1 MKIPGKEDSAKRI
14 ITVGGGKGGVGKS
27 IVASNLA
34 LAIAQ
39 TGSRVVLVDCDLGA
53 ANQHVLFGI
62 DRPKPG
68 IQGLL
73 DHKIDSLEDGLT
85 PTPHPNLH
93 LVAGTG
99 ASVGAANI
107 NHGEKQRII
116 RRIRALKADVILI
129 DVGAGVSYNVLDF
142 FEQGAQRLLVV
153 TPQVTSIQTAYSF
166 LKGAV
171 MRTLQHHAEKSAELE
186 LLAPATKSGENEKV
200 SQILARVRDQ
210 SPVLAEAIDKILVKF
225 GAQIVGNQVFE
236 PGQAGIF
243 HAITRMIQDFLGI
256 TVPILGTVRA
266 SRRIRESVNLRKPMM
281 LGAIDEDTRAF
292 QQMAEALLA
301 EDVAIDDLLAEDT
314 AAAGS
319 ADPEAVSAS
328 GRSRSSTLDLPG
340 ESPAGES
347 VSASPSWPGAASPS
361 RSASTTAEILAESD
375 VGTSQPPFA
384 DGVPDPAPRNRVP
397 PTVPALPAVATPAV
411 SLSSDVAAVDPSP
424 SSASPSQSRLTASA
438 LLDPYMRRSA
448 RVDVDW
454 TGSLRDSSGVRP
466 VRILE
471 ISDGGA
477 VVQTAQS
484 LELGQELTLV
494 FEQIAT
500 QPQARVKV
508 IRRAAMGFVLEG
520 DIPAPVTAAAYAAS
534 VAAPSARRVAS

>member
-1 MKIPGKEDSAKRI
+1 VAGGHLVPRRHPSPVWGRYPILKIRQESDDGRQAIMKIPGKDDPAKRI

-34 LAIAQ
+34 IAIAER
-39 TGSRVVLVDCDLGA
+39 GSRVVLVDCDLGA

-73 DHKIDSLEDGLT
+73 DRKIESLEEGLT

-116 RRIRALKADVILI
+116 RRIRAIDADVILI

-171 MRTLQHHAEKSAELE
+171 MRTLQHHAEKAAELD
-186 LLAPATKSGENEKV
+186 LLAPAAKSGENEKV
-200 SQILARVRDQ
+200 SQILARVREQ
-210 SPVLAEAIDKILVKF
+210 SPALAESIDKILNRF

-236 PGQAGIF
+236 AGQAGIF
-243 HAITRMIQDFLGI
+243 HAITRMIADFLGI

-281 LGAIDEDTRAF
+281 LGPKDEDTRAF

-301 EDVAIDDLLAEDT
+301 EDVAIDDLLLDDGASDDPSAIATGARSDRIPGPREATADDTFDQTPATAPKIRKPPPPTPARPAAKISFAAPIAE
-314 AAAGS
+314 
-319 ADPEAVSAS
+319 PV
-328 GRSRSSTLDLPG
+328 
-340 ESPAGES
+340 PAG
-347 VSASPSWPGAASPS
+347 APARPGA
-361 RSASTTAEILAESD
+361 TT
-375 VGTSQPPFA
+375 
-384 DGVPDPAPRNRVP
+384 
-397 PTVPALPAVATPAV
+397 
-411 SLSSDVAAVDPSP
+411 
-424 SSASPSQSRLTASA
+424 
-438 LLDPYMRRSA
+438 LLDPYMRHSP
-448 RVDVDW
+448 RVEVDW
-454 TGSLRDSSGVRP
+454 MGSLRGSDGVRP
-466 VRILE
+466 VRIFE

-494 FEQIAT
+494 FEQIPM
-500 QPQARVKV
+500 QPHVPVKV
-508 IRRAAMGFVLEG
+508 IRKATTGFVVEG
-520 DIPAPVTAAAYAAS
+520 EMPAAVTAAAAQG
-534 VAAPSARRVAS
+534 VGARRLAG

>member
-1 MKIPGKEDSAKRI
+1 MKIPGKDDTAKRI

-39 TGSRVVLVDCDLGA
+39 AGSRVVLVDCDLGA

-73 DHKIDSLEDGLT
+73 DRKIDSLDDGLT
-85 PTPHPNLH
+85 PTPHANLQ

-116 RRIRALKADVILI
+116 RRIRSLKADVIVI

-171 MRTLQHHAEKSAELE
+171 MRTLQHHAEKAAELD

-200 SQILARVRDQ
+200 SQILARVRGQ
-210 SPVLAEAIDKILVKF
+210 SPTLAEAIDKILLRF

-236 PGQAGIF
+236 AAQTGIF
-243 HAITRMIQDFLGI
+243 HAITRMIEDFLGI

-281 LGAIDEDTRAF
+281 LGAQDEDTRAF

-301 EDVAIDDLLAEDT
+301 EDVAIDDLLAEET
-314 AAAGS
+314 S
-319 ADPEAVSAS
+319 
-328 GRSRSSTLDLPG
+328 
-340 ESPAGES
+340 
-347 VSASPSWPGAASPS
+347 PGATQEGSEDSFDRTPV
-361 RSASTTAEILAESD
+361 TAPQIRK
-375 VGTSQPPFA
+375 TP
-384 DGVPDPAPRNRVP
+384 PAP
-397 PTVPALPAVATPAV
+397 PAATKIAA
-411 SLSSDVAAVDPSP
+411 LREGSDTTPVL
-424 SSASPSQSRLTASA
+424 LTARPA
-438 LLDPYMRRSA
+438 ATAMLDPYMRRSP
-448 RVDVDW
+448 RVEVDW
-454 TGSLRDSSGVRP
+454 VGSLRGTDGIRP
-466 VRILE
+466 VRIFE

-494 FEQIAT
+494 FEQIPM

-508 IRRAAMGFVLEG
+508 IRRATTGFVVEG
-520 DIPAPVTAAAYAAS
+520 EIPPVVTAAAI
-534 VAAPSARRVAS
+534 PSGGARRLAG

>member
-1 MKIPGKEDSAKRI
+1 MKIPGKDDTAKRV

-73 DHKIDSLEDGLT
+73 DHKIESLDQGLT

-116 RRIRALKADVILI
+116 RRIRAITADVILI
-129 DVGAGVSYNVLDF
+129 DVGAGVSFNVLDF

-186 LLAPATKSGENEKV
+186 LLAPAAKSGENEKV

-210 SPVLAEAIDKILVKF
+210 SPALAEAIDKILVRF

-236 PGQAGIF
+236 TGQAGIF

-281 LGAIDEDTRAF
+281 LGPKDEDTRAF

-301 EDVAIDDLLAEDT
+301 EDVAIDDLLSDENSMPHKVDPS
-314 AAAGS
+314 AG
-319 ADPEAVSAS
+319 DGRTTVTLSAS
-328 GRSRSSTLDLPG
+328 TGATPPRLPG
-340 ESPAGES
+340 ERGSTEVAT
-347 VSASPSWPGAASPS
+347 ASGSNTGDPPDAPEDNFDRAP
-361 RSASTTAEILAESD
+361 TTAPTIRLQA
-375 VGTSQPPFA
+375 
-384 DGVPDPAPRNRVP
+384 PAPLPESAPSAMRVP
-397 PTVPALPAVATPAV
+397 PAVPAFPLTATPAV
-411 SLSSDVAAVDPSP
+411 TPAVSDVGVGAGAAGGR
-424 SSASPSQSRLTASA
+424 QTGTA

-448 RVDVDW
+448 RVEVDW
-454 TGSLRDSSGVRP
+454 TGSLRDGMGVRP

-471 ISDGGA
+471 VSDGGA
-477 VVQTAQS
+477 VVQLAQS
-484 LELGQELTLV
+484 LDLGQELTLV
-494 FEQIAT
+494 FEQIPM
-500 QPQARVKV
+500 QPQAHVKV

-520 DIPAPVTAAAYAAS
+520 DIPPVVTAAA
-534 VAAPSARRVAS
+534 APTGGVRRLAG

>member
-1 MKIPGKEDSAKRI
+1 MRIPGKDDTVKRI

-27 IVASNLA
+27 IVASNLS

-73 DHKIDSLEDGLT
+73 DRKIDSLEDGRT

-116 RRIRALKADVILI
+116 RRIRALDADVIVI

-142 FEQGAQRLLVV
+142 FEQGAQRLMVV

-171 MRTLQHHAEKSAELE
+171 MRTLQHAAEKAAELE
-186 LLAPATKSGENEKV
+186 LLAPAAKSGENEKV
-200 SQILARVRDQ
+200 SQILARVREQ
-210 SPVLAEAIDKILVKF
+210 APPLAEAIDTVLKRF

-236 PGQAGIF
+236 SSQAGIF
-243 HAITRMIQDFLGI
+243 HAITRMIEDFLGV

-266 SRRIRESVNLRKPMM
+266 SRRVRESVNLRKPMM
-281 LGAIDEDTRAF
+281 LGPKDEDTRAF
-292 QQMAEALLA
+292 IQMAEALLA
-301 EDVAIDDLLAEDT
+301 EDVEVDDLLSDDLSGAT
-314 AAAGS
+314 ATDDKFETTPLTAPKIRPTPPS
-319 ADPEAVSAS
+319 L
-328 GRSRSSTLDLPG
+328 STAPG
-340 ESPAGES
+340 ANG
-347 VSASPSWPGAASPS
+347 PGAASPAAPD
-361 RSASTTAEILAESD
+361 ASGAGQAR
-375 VGTSQPPFA
+375 Q
-384 DGVPDPAPRNRVP
+384 
-397 PTVPALPAVATPAV
+397 
-411 SLSSDVAAVDPSP
+411 AAN
-424 SSASPSQSRLTASA
+424 AM
-438 LLDPYMRRSA
+438 LDPYMRRSP
-448 RVDVDW
+448 RIEVDW
-454 TGSLRDSSGVRP
+454 MGSLRGADGIRP
-466 VRILE
+466 VRIFE
-471 ISDGGA
+471 VSDGGA
-477 VVQTAQS
+477 IVQTAQS

-494 FEQIAT
+494 FEQIPM
-500 QPQARVKV
+500 QPQTRVKV
-508 IRRAAMGFVLEG
+508 IRRAATGFVVEG
-520 DIPAPVTAAAYAAS
+520 EIPAAVTTAAA
-534 VAAPSARRVAS
+534 PPPGARRSAG

>member
-1 MKIPGKEDSAKRI
+1 MKIPGKDDLAKRV

-39 TGSRVVLVDCDLGA
+39 AGSRVVLVDCDLGA

-73 DHKIDSLEDGLT
+73 DRKIDSLDEGLT

-99 ASVGAANI
+99 AAVGAANI

-116 RRIRALKADVILI
+116 RRIRAVTADVILI
-129 DVGAGVSYNVLDF
+129 DVGAGVSFNVLDF

-186 LLAPATKSGENEKV
+186 LLAPAAKSGENEKV

-210 SPVLAEAIDKILVKF
+210 SPALAEAIDKILARF

-236 PGQAGIF
+236 PGQTGIF

-256 TVPILGTVRA
+256 AVPILGTVRA

-281 LGAIDEDTRAF
+281 LGPTDEDTRAF

-301 EDVAIDDLLAEDT
+301 EDVAIDDLLSEDNSMANVVDPVAAGGRKGSFST
-314 AAAGS
+314 SSATPPAVPADAGTSGADAASSVGEADDHFDRTPTTAPQIRRPPAMPAFPATATPAAAG
-319 ADPEAVSAS
+319 PV
-328 GRSRSSTLDLPG
+328 PG
-340 ESPAGES
+340 EPVAVVAGGQNSSP
-347 VSASPSWPGAASPS
+347 
-361 RSASTTAEILAESD
+361 
-375 VGTSQPPFA
+375 PPQGRA
-384 DGVPDPAPRNRVP
+384 N
-397 PTVPALPAVATPAV
+397 AT
-411 SLSSDVAAVDPSP
+411 
-424 SSASPSQSRLTASA
+424 A
-438 LLDPYMRRSA
+438 LLDPYMRRSV
-448 RVDVDW
+448 RVEVDW
-454 TGSLRDSSGVRP
+454 TGSLRDAAGVRP

-471 ISDGGA
+471 VSDGGA
-477 VVQTAQS
+477 VVQLAQS
-484 LELGQELTLV
+484 LELGQELILV
-494 FEQIAT
+494 FEQIPM

-508 IRRAAMGFVLEG
+508 IRRAVMGFVLEG
-520 DIPAPVTAAAYAAS
+520 DIPPAVTAAA
-534 VAAPSARRVAS
+534 APSGAARRLAG